1 MSRDGNSLGPAPW
14 DLRGKTI
21 VISGGNAGI
30 GMGFAKGIARA
41 GGNVVIWGRR
51 ADANEKAKS
60 ELAAFGVE
68 ILAQEVDV
76 SDENRVIEAMD
87 EVARTMGRIDGII
100 ANAGIM
106 KPAPSFVEMSGA
118 SYRELVE
125 INQFGAFY
133 IAREGARHMQA
144 RWEAGDRGGGS
155 ILFCASL
162 SAVTGTVAMQHYNAA
177 KGAMA
182 SMARGIAVEMGQ
194 YGIRANTVC
203 PGYTVS
209 ETVQD
214 PGPGSPIGDQ
224 MRKRN
229 PIPRFG
235 VPEDFEGVGV
245 YFMSEMSRFHT
256 GDLVLIDGGWMA
268 NAGKADLTQ
277 RAY

>member
-1 MSRDGNSLGPAPW
+1 MASMPW
-14 DLRGKTI
+14 DLRGKSV
-21 VISGGNAGI
+21 VITGGNAGI
-30 GMGFAKGIARA
+30 GLGFARGIARA
-41 GGNVVIWGRR
+41 GGNIVIWGRR
-51 ADANEKAKS
+51 AEANERAKA
-60 ELAAFGVE
+60 ELEQFGVSV
-68 ILAQEVDV
+68 LAQEVDV
-76 SDENRVIEAMD
+76 SDEARVVEAMA
-87 EVARTMGRIDGII
+87 EAAQVTGRIDGVI

-106 KPAPSFVEMSGA
+106 KPAPSFVEMSGDA
-118 SYRELVE
+118 YRELVE

-133 IAREGARHMQA
+133 VAREGARHMKT
-144 RWEAGDRGGGS
+144 RWEEGNRDGGS

-162 SAVTGTVAMQHYNAA
+162 SALTGTVAMQHYNAA

-235 VPEDFEGVGV
+235 VPEDFEGAGV
-245 YFMSEMSRFHT
+245 YFMSQMSRFHT

-277 RAY
+277 SAY